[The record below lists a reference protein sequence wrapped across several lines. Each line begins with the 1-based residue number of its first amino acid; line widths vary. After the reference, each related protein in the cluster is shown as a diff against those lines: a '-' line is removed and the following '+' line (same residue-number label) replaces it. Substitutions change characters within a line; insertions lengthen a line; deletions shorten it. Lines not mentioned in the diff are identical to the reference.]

1 MQETKTNR
9 NITRTIRIP
18 KDLDQQI
25 RQVSKEE
32 NCTIGTAI
40 KFLIERAKNDNFK
53 KKFDQMQGTLDA
65 VADYVNNLQY
75 QWTVFLDLAVGR
87 KEAKKFADV
96 VKVYPSKHLAKKTKK
111 AVKLK

>member
-53 KKFDQMQGTLDA
+53 KKLDQMQATLDA
-65 VADYVNNLQY
+65 VADYANNLQY
-75 QWTVFLDLAVGR
+75 QWTVFLDLAVG
-87 KEAKKFADV
+87 KEEAKKFAEA
-96 VKVYPSKHLAKKTKK
+96 VKVYPSEYLANKSKKT
-111 AVKLK
+111 AKLK